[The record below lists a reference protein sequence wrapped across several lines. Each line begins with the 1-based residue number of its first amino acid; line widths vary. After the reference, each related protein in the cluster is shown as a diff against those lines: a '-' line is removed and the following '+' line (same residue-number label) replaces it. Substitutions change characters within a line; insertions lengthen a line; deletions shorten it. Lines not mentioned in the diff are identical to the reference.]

1 MFVTALSLSLT
12 GILLLCVSAYANSV
26 DVKEMAQSQFG
37 DRSQYLLQY
46 EDFAG
51 REFVEMQK
59 ENPLGQ
65 SLREE
70 LAALPGVDM
79 DEYVPEEPQEPSG
92 RYWTGRDETGQPKIY
107 FDDRSPA
114 LETPKQPGDTPD
126 AKKADADPSKATEP
140 DSAGG
145 GAKGT
150 EKKEELCACN
160 TDKVDGEI
168 ENLKKKQQE
177 LTQRLNTETDEA
189 KIQDLERQLAQVEQ
203 ELKQK
208 DGDTYR
214 RQNSTFTQLS

>member
-1 MFVTALSLSLT
+1 MMPISGVNTGAVQLLTTAEKVPGASKIQKS
-12 GILLLCVSAYANSV
+12 
-26 DVKEMAQSQFG
+26 EEESQ
-37 DRSQYLLQY
+37 
-46 EDFAG
+46 G
-51 REFVEMQK
+51 RQLKPV
-59 ENPLGQ
+59 
-65 SLREE
+65 
-70 LAALPGVDM
+70 M

-92 RYWTGRDETGQPKIY
+92 RYWMGRDETGQPKIY

-114 LETPKQPGDTPD
+114 LEAPKQPGDTPD
-126 AKKADADPSKATEP
+126 AKNADADPSEATEP
-140 DSAGG
+140 NSAGG